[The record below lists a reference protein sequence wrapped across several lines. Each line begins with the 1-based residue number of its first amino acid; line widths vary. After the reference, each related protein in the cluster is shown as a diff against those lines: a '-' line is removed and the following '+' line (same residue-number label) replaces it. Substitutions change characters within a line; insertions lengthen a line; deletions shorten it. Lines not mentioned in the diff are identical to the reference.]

1 MEEKEKVPSE
11 RGEIAT
17 CVEFLGYV
25 KRRLIIDDCFDENYP
40 QEYRERIKSCYEVM
54 FDRIITALKSQVE

>member
-1 MEEKEKVPSE
+1 MKDKEKVPSE

-25 KRRLIIDDCFDENYP
+25 KRRLIIVDCFDENYP
-40 QEYRERIKSCYEVM
+40 QEYRERLKAYYEVM
-54 FDRIITALKSQVE
+54 FDRIITAFKSQLE